1 MSFKMQVDIGNR
13 LFGQS
18 PNEIVG
24 CGLSSRKGD
33 RNTYFDDLE
42 TVAEKIKKRDGLNP
56 ILHADQNTVY
66 ASKGFD
72 EERPSCALGYAM
84 PKAYREAV
92 AKKGGPSQRSRAKS
106 NTRGNKRQSRRRK
119 EKEST
124 KSVYKTLTTA
134 SDDTYDYVFSGWNP
148 KPAPIKEDSIYTA
161 TFTAMDKDAKIV
173 IDATEGITDQDAKIA
188 GSAPMISTDGKTVE
202 YGVYPQTR
210 VHDESLIS
218 TLNSLPLDSNN
229 YVLYQNEYYAK
240 AISNVYNNESYAFDD
255 GASIANSS

>member
-84 PKAYREAV
+84 PKAYREA
-92 AKKGGPSQRSRAKS
+92 ATKKGGPSQRSRAKS
-106 NTRGNKRQSRRRK
+106 NTRGNKGQSRRRK
-119 EKEST
+119 KEST

-134 SDDTYDYVFSGWNP
+134 VNEINALDVKMAKTTDYSRSIGAFASKDKAYKFNGSYWTRTPSNDFAYCAWNVN
-148 KPAPIKEDSIYTA
+148 AGGVLSEYAVDGSSHSIRPC
-161 TFTAMDKDAKIV
+161 I
-173 IDATEGITDQDAKIA
+173 Q
-188 GSAPMISTDGKTVE
+188 IS
-202 YGVYPQTR
+202 
-210 VHDESLIS
+210 
-218 TLNSLPLDSNN
+218 
-229 YVLYQNEYYAK
+229 
-240 AISNVYNNESYAFDD
+240 F
-255 GASIANSS
+255 